1 MTTKFCFIDTETT
14 GLDCNKNGIIQ
25 IAGYIYLNTDG
36 VFELRET
43 FNLKSN
49 VFPSDLIDDKALEC
63 NGVSREEIKK
73 YEIPQ
78 LTYVAFLR
86 IIEKYCDK
94 FNKEDKFFFVGYN
107 ARFDY
112 DFMRAWF
119 NKCGDKFFGS
129 WFYFPPIDVM
139 NQAIIKLI
147 QLRHTLPNF
156 KLKTVTEHFGIV
168 PTGDLHDALTD
179 IDITKQLFFNLLEN
193 K

>member
-1 MTTKFCFIDTETT
+1 MED
-14 GLDCNKNGIIQ
+14 
-25 IAGYIYLNTDG
+25 A
-36 VFELRET
+36 
-43 FNLKSN
+43 
-49 VFPSDLIDDKALEC
+49 ALEV
-63 NGVSREEIKK
+63 NGKGKSEIML
-73 YEIPQ
+73 YEAPGLVYKSFISM
-78 LTYVAFLR
+78 LG
-86 IIEKYCDK
+86 KYCDK
-94 FNKEDKFFFVGYN
+94 FNKEDKLFFTGYN

-168 PTGDLHDALTD
+168 PTGDLHNALTD
-179 IDITKQLFFNLLEN
+179 IDITEQLFLKLFNNQEQ
-193 K
+193 